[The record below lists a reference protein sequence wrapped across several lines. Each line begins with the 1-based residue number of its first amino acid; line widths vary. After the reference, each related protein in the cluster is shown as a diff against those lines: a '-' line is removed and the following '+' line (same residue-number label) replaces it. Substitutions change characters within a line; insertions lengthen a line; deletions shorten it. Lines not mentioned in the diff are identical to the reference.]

1 MRQKFFVGRLVA
13 TVLVAVALVVAA
25 ASPIASAAHTSSYVN
40 YAVTS
45 VSNQNG
51 RAVLYGYFYNNG
63 NSGGTVTEVN
73 FLGYIGDVP
82 IDAAVTGIS
91 LYVSAGGSVDY
102 TITITDGRI
111 SSRTSENAKLSTN
124 TVFH

>member
-1 MRQKFFVGRLVA
+1 MRQKSFVGRLVA
-13 TVLVAVALVVAA
+13 TVLVAFALVFAA
-25 ASPIASAAHTSSYVN
+25 ASPIASARASIN
-40 YAVTS
+40 YKLTG
-45 VSNQNG
+45 VSTQNG
-51 RAVLYGYFYNNG
+51 RAVLYGYFYNGG

-82 IDAAVTGIS
+82 IDVAATGMS

-111 SSRTSENAKLSTN
+111 SSRTSENSKLSTN

>member
-1 MRQKFFVGRLVA
+1 MRQKNFIGRLVA
-13 TVLVAVALVVAA
+13 TVLVAVALVVASN
-25 ASPIASAAHTSSYVN
+25 SPIASAAADIQYTL
-40 YAVTS
+40 TG
-45 VSNQNG
+45 VSTQNG
-51 RAVLYGYFYNNG
+51 RAVLYGYFRNYG

-82 IDAAVTGIS
+82 IDVAVTGMS